1 MRPQHVPVLLF
12 ALASACAV
20 PVLVSSPGASTSSGG
35 TPLPANTASATAEVV
50 RLTNQYRLK
59 HGQQAL
65 VVSAKLTDAARLHAE
80 QMAAYRRLEHNISG
94 ARYPTLQ
101 SRLEAVRYAYATA
114 GENIAWNQPGADAVM
129 NTWLNSTGHRA
140 NILNAEVTEIGVAV
154 ARSANGE
161 PYWIQVLGRPR
172 N

>member
-1 MRPQHVPVLLF
+1 MRSLRVPAFLL
-12 ALASACAV
+12 ALAGGCAV
-20 PVLVSSPGASTSSGG
+20 PVLVSSPGSTPAGG
-35 TPLPANTASATAEVV
+35 TPLPANTETATAEVV

-59 HGQQAL
+59 HGQRAL
-65 VVSAKLTDAARLHAE
+65 VVSPKLTDAARLHAE
-80 QMAAYRRLEHNISG
+80 QMAAYQRLEHNISG
-94 ARYPTLQ
+94 ARYPNLQ

-154 ARSANGE
+154 ARSSNGE
-161 PYWIQVLGRPR
+161 PYWIQVFGRPR
-172 N
+172 T